1 MVRQTKNATA
11 TTDFALGVPW
21 KALPMYLSNATL
33 VQARAWAFSEL
44 FGRDNELRM
53 KISVGV
59 TVTKFKDG
67 KVSGYIGQ
75 VSDFDYDSMSA
86 LWTDFKT
93 GDSYRINCAGAK
105 IKPKKSKKDVP
116 IMKRELEL

>member
-11 TTDFALGVPW
+11 TTDYALGIPW
-21 KALPMYLSNATL
+21 KTLPMYLSNATL

-44 FGRDNELRM
+44 FGRDNEIRM

-59 TVTKFKDG
+59 NITKFKDG
-67 KVSGYIGQ
+67 KVSGFVGQ
-75 VSDFDYDSMSA
+75 VSDFDYESMSA

-105 IKPKKSKKDVP
+105 IKPKKSKKNVP
-116 IMKRELEL
+116 IIKRELDI

>member
-11 TTDFALGVPW
+11 TTDYALGVPW
-21 KALPMYLSNATL
+21 KTLPVYLSNATL

-53 KISVGV
+53 KIIVGV
-59 TVTKFKDG
+59 TITKFKDG

-116 IMKRELEL
+116 ILKRELEL